1 MKGETI
7 VALRD
12 QAEISDR
19 ALVSAVM
26 AGDESAFRA
35 LYRRHTPRVRM
46 LARRLLGAHDSGI
59 DDVVQEAWIRAC
71 RSLPTFEWRS
81 SLSTWLCGI
90 MIRCALES
98 RRSRGRHDRR
108 IQVAYDLYT
117 YPSEDPYSRETRV
130 DLERA
135 LEQLSDRQ
143 RFVVVLHDVEGY
155 THQEIAQRLGIP
167 EGTSKSHLFRGR
179 VALRSILG
187 LENGK

>member
-1 MKGETI
+1 
-7 VALRD
+7 
-12 QAEISDR
+12 
-19 ALVSAVM
+19 
-26 AGDESAFRA
+26 
-35 LYRRHTPRVRM
+35 
-46 LARRLLGAHDSGI
+46 
-59 DDVVQEAWIRAC
+59 
-71 RSLPTFEWRS
+71 
-81 SLSTWLCGI
+81 